1 MRFEQT
7 REILNHIRDFH
18 SSLSHCYQQLEDDK
32 VRERTEL
39 LLDYLV
45 TREKDLASAIEDFTS
60 DADKELLDT
69 WFQFADET
77 KLLTFAC
84 PVIENPAEMST
95 DEVIQLAE
103 QAHNCMISAFDEIL
117 ENCETARVRDVFQ
130 QLHDQASR
138 QWRHLVHETNLL
150 SDI

>member
-18 SSLSHCYQQLEDDK
+18 SSLSLCYQHLEDDK
-32 VRERTEL
+32 VRERTQL
-39 LLDYLV
+39 LLDYMV

-60 DADKELLDT
+60 DADQELLDT

-77 KLLTFAC
+77 RLLAFAC
-84 PVIENPAEMST
+84 PVIDTPELST

-103 QAHNCMISAFDEIL
+103 QAHKCMISAYDEIL
-117 ENCETARVRDVFQ
+117 ENCDTPRVRDVFQ

-138 QWRHLVHETNLL
+138 QWTHLVHETNLL